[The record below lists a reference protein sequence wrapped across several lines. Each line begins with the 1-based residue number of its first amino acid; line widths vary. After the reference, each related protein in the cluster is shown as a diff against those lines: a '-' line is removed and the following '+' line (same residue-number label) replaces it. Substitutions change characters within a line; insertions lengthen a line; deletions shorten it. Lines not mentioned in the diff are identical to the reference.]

1 MPDRVAHLTRTR
13 SAPCLMASPLLV
25 LTLMSLIPASL
36 AGAQGGK
43 TEVFPVQK
51 AAPATVFIE
60 ASGSETNLR
69 RQLRVKHGVS
79 QLSSSTSVIR
89 FSVAPT
95 GSFGFIPP
103 KLLAMALITQSPDLT
118 IEQVPPVSNAF
129 EIHKLADGS
138 GMLVGFV
145 EASLKPQLTASE
157 RPKNVRL
164 GLYSNPSDKASHIVA
179 VPLVKLVVDRMPI
192 RLNPKEPGSA
202 VLLDMDLQSSANRT
216 SSQVGP

>member
-1 MPDRVAHLTRTR
+1 MYCMSMPQVLCLPCASPTTQIGDFAANCHGSCGSSGALFFVEREGLTPMSSRELPLTRT
-13 SAPCLMASPLLV
+13 SSDPCIVSSLLLV
-25 LTLMSLIPASL
+25 VSLISFIPASP
-36 AGAQGGK
+36 AWAQGGK

-60 ASGSETNLR
+60 ASGNETDLR
-69 RQLRVKHGVS
+69 HQLRVKNGVS

-89 FSVAPT
+89 FSAAPT

-103 KLLAMALITQSPDLT
+103 KLLGMALITRSPDLP
-118 IEQVPPVSNAF
+118 IEQIPPAPDAF

-145 EASLKPQLTASE
+145 EPRLKSHLSASE

-164 GLYSNPSDKASHIVA
+164 GLYSNPSDKA
-179 VPLVKLVVDRMPI
+179 
-192 RLNPKEPGSA
+192 
-202 VLLDMDLQSSANRT
+202 
-216 SSQVGP
+216 

>member
-60 ASGSETNLR
+60 ASGSETDLR

>member
-1 MPDRVAHLTRTR
+1 MSGHITQLTRTKPVPYLIAG
-13 SAPCLMASPLLV
+13 SLLA
-25 LTLMSLIPASL
+25 LALMSLIPASL

-60 ASGSETNLR
+60 ASGSEMDLR
-69 RQLRVKHGVS
+69 RQLRVKNGVS
-79 QLSSSTSVIR
+79 QLSSSTSVTR

-103 KLLAMALITQSPDLT
+103 KLLAMALITQSPDLS

-164 GLYSNPSDKASHIVA
+164 GLYSNPSDKAPHIVA

-192 RLNPKEPGSA
+192 RLNSKEPGSA
-202 VLLDMDLQSSANRT
+202 VLLDMDLQGTANRT
-216 SSQVGP
+216 SSQTGP